1 MGKQTGPQMEHQDAT
16 PSHAASSTTQ
26 KALDTALVLDWD
38 HLNQQT
44 YSDEDLA
51 RELLGMLKDQCLR
64 LIPEILSSDTLS
76 LQADSAHALKG
87 AARGLGA
94 WRMAA
99 LLDILEQEL
108 REGRQITQEDAQLLE
123 ETSRQIC
130 DIVDEHGS
138 L

>member
-1 MGKQTGPQMEHQDAT
+1 MEQHEATGSKTGD
-16 PSHAASSTTQ
+16 
-26 KALDTALVLDWD
+26 ALDTALVLDWD
-38 HLNQQT
+38 HLSQQT
-44 YSDEDLA
+44 YGDEDLA

-64 LIPEILSSDTLS
+64 LIPEILSSETLS

-108 REGRQITQEDAQLLE
+108 RDGRQIKKEDQRLLE
-123 ETSRQIC
+123 ETSTQIC
-130 DIVDEHGS
+130 EVVDQHCI